1 MYKSS
6 VRCLPVFLLLQSASV
21 YAFSPPSRLETFYNY
36 LKKTASETVKFNEEI
51 TNSWYDR
58 LKNLQVKENV
68 QNSFDK
74 LKNMF
79 ADDENMHQKRHQ
91 KAQSRHFLEK
101 MGDYKISSDG
111 SSLNDYAREAINRIR
126 PDLQNSDYFNN
137 PAKTISYFIMLD
149 PRGFV
154 ENVRII
160 RGPMDTQM
168 TIREAYQYY
177 TRTDPQKAE
186 KILKMLES
194 LQKLGIPDS
203 DQNQLQII
211 LESVEDTVELL
222 NHSQ

>member
-1 MYKSS
+1 MI
-6 VRCLPVFLLLQSASV
+6 LLLQCASV
-21 YAFSPPSRLETFYNY
+21 HAFSPPSRLETFYNY
-36 LKKTASETVKFNEEI
+36 LKKTASETVKVNEEI

-68 QNSFDK
+68 QNSFEK

-79 ADDENMHQKRHQ
+79 EEDQNAHQKRHQ
-91 KAQSRHFLEK
+91 KAQTRHFLEK
-101 MGDYKISSDG
+101 LGDYKISSDG

-137 PAKTISYFIMLD
+137 PSKTISYFIMLD

-177 TRTDPQKAE
+177 TRTDPKKAE
-186 KILKMLES
+186 KILNMLES
-194 LQKLGIPDS
+194 LQKLGVPDS

-222 NHSQ
+222 NQTE